1 MSEERFEDTEAKDKD
16 EDVEAH
22 SRHSMARKAAEHE
35 EPGNEE
41 SDDVEGHMRRA
52 SHRQA

>member
-1 MSEERFEDTEAKDKD
+1 MSEERFEDTEAKD

-22 SRHSMARKAAEHE
+22 KRHSMAKNEEATD
-35 EPGNEE
+35 EPGTEE

-52 SHRQA
+52 KHREA

>member
-1 MSEERFEDTEAKDKD
+1 MSEERFEDTEAKD

-22 SRHSMARKAAEHE
+22 KRHSMARKAAEHD
-35 EPGNEE
+35 EPGEEE

-52 SHRQA
+52 KHREA